1 MSRRVYA
8 ETSVLLSYMLETP
21 GRIGTIEAVL
31 REASSGDLEL
41 FTSVVS
47 IVEIAY
53 LTNST
58 GKVVE
63 SDLIVIEQ
71 FWDNSPI
78 TVVEN
83 NLSTARLAR
92 DIFRERA
99 LANKGGNLPKPKPRV
114 LDSLHLAT
122 AVWIDAVEFW
132 TYDEDISKYQE
143 AVGDRTKICAP
154 NTLNPMLEL

>member
-31 REASSGDLEL
+31 REASSGDPEL

-58 GKVVE
+58 GASSRGTLSSTGSDQQPDYRRGEHLHPARRVWRVTSSVTERWQTGVE
-63 SDLIVIEQ
+63 
-71 FWDNSPI
+71 
-78 TVVEN
+78 
-83 NLSTARLAR
+83 LSRRQRPGARHT
-92 DIFRERA
+92 
-99 LANKGGNLPKPKPRV
+99 P
-114 LDSLHLAT
+114 SAT